1 MNREFRRKIKTA
13 KEECIEEQCK
23 STENDVRNNT
33 LKALAK
39 SQHKSAVIEDSSG
52 NILTEST
59 AVLNQWTEYC
69 SDLYNYK
76 LHPDTNLLQS
86 NQPHTQEA
94 ESLPVLKEDVE
105 EAVRNPKA
113 GKSPGVDNIPS
124 DLFKNGGETTPTVL
138 TVICQTIR
146 ETKEWTKEW
155 TQSLVIPLPQ
165 KCHPKQ
171 CKNYRTISHP
181 IKIMFR
187 VRLKAKA

>member
-1 MNREFRRKIKTA
+1 MTSGNGKEAYNTKT
-13 KEECIEEQCK
+13 Q
-23 STENDVRNNT
+23 
-33 LKALAK
+33 
-39 SQHKSAVIEDSSG
+39 QQKSAVLEDRSG
-52 NILTEST
+52 NILTTST
-59 AVLNQWTEYC
+59 VVLNRWTEYC
-69 SDLYNYK
+69 SGLYNYE
-76 LHPDTNLLQS
+76 LHPDTSLLQS
-86 NQPHTQEA
+86 NQFPTQEA
-94 ESLPVLKEDVE
+94 ESLPVLRKVVE
-105 EAVRNPKA
+105 EAMRNPRA
-113 GKSPGVDNIPS
+113 GKSTGVDNIPS